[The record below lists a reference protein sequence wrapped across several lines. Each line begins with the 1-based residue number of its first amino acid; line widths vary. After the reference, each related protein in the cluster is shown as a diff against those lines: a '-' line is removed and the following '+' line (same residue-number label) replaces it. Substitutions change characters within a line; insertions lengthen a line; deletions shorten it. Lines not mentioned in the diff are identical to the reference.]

1 MQPSGTDVPGPT
13 SEEADV
19 QRAKRAVALGGA
31 VLASVVLIQGSV
43 ASADPT
49 SGSGDGREH
58 TVRFDV
64 QFSPFQLTDLGEPGP
79 SAGDEIVFHDTLSQH
94 GKQVGDEVG
103 SCVVVD
109 PAGLSNCTGIVR
121 LGEDT
126 ISFAFVN
133 APPPLKVLAVTG
145 GSGAYRT
152 VRGDGVLLENGDAAN
167 TGTLTLRLTR

>member
-1 MQPSGTDVPGPT
+1 MH
-13 SEEADV
+13 
-19 QRAKRAVALGGA
+19 RAKRVIALGGA

-43 ASADPT
+43 ASADPAD
-49 SGSGDGREH
+49 GSGDRDR
-58 TVRFDV
+58 TLRFDV
-64 QFSPFQLTDLGEPGP
+64 QFSPFQYVDVGEPGP
-79 SAGDEIVFHDTLSQH
+79 SAGDAIVFHDTLFQH

-109 PAGLSNCTGIVR
+109 PAGLSNCTAIVR

-126 ISFAFVN
+126 ISFAFAN
-133 APPPLKVLAVTG
+133 EPPPRKVLAVTG

-167 TGTLTLRLTR
+167 TGTLSLRLTR

>member
-1 MQPSGTDVPGPT
+1 M
-13 SEEADV
+13 

-43 ASADPT
+43 ASADPAA
-49 SGSGDGREH
+49 GSRAGGER

-64 QFSPFQLTDLGEPGP
+64 QFSPFQLTDLGEPGL
-79 SAGDEIVFHDTLSQH
+79 SAGDELVFHDTLSQH

-103 SCVVVD
+103 SCVVVEA
-109 PAGLSNCTGIVR
+109 AGLSNCTGVVR
-121 LGEDT
+121 LGPDT

-133 APPPLKVLAVTG
+133 APPPRKVLAVTG

>member
-1 MQPSGTDVPGPT
+1 M
-13 SEEADV
+13 
-19 QRAKRAVALGGA
+19 QRAKRAFALGGA
-31 VLASVVLIQGSV
+31 ALASLVLIQGSV
-43 ASADPT
+43 ASAD
-49 SGSGDGREH
+49 SDAGRERV
-58 TVRFDV
+58 VRFAV
-64 QFSPFQLTDLGEPGP
+64 HFSPFELIDVGEPNL
-79 SAGDEIVFHDTLSQH
+79 SAGDEIVFHDTLFQH

-103 SCVVVD
+103 SCVVLD

-121 LGEDT
+121 LGQDT

-133 APPPLKVLAVTG
+133 APPPRKLLAVTG